1 VVRLYGRRVLLR
13 PLTAQDFASYSEVR
27 RRGEGWLV
35 KWEPRRPAG
44 MNDPALDRETFLLRC
59 SARDRERQLGMGHAF
74 GIFVD
79 NAFTG
84 EINLNAIQRGPMQSA
99 YVGYW
104 IDEQRAGRSYMPES
118 VAVVCRFAFE
128 ELRLHRLQINII
140 PRNANSRRV
149 MEKLRVREE
158 GVAVRYL
165 EIDGVWEDHVRYA
178 ITAEEWI
185 ARRDEFVAAWISPAS
200 S

>member
-1 VVRLYGRRVLLR
+1 VLRLYGRRVMLR
-13 PLTAQDFASYSEVR
+13 PLTPQDFASYSEVR

-104 IDEQRAGRSYMPES
+104 IDQARAGRGYMPE
-118 VAVVCRFAFE
+118 AVVVVARFAFE

-140 PRNANSRRV
+140 PRNDNSRRV
-149 MEKLRVREE
+149 MEKLRLREE
-158 GVAVRYL
+158 GVAVGYL

-178 ITAEEWI
+178 VTAEEW
-185 ARRDEFVAAWISPAS
+185 AVRRAELMAAWITPS
-200 S
+200 